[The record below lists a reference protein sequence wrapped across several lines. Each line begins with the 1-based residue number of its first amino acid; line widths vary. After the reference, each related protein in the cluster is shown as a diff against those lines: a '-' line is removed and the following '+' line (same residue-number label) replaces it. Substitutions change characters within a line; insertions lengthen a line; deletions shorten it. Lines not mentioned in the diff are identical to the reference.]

1 MMMPPRISQKIFPI
15 EFISFDCFV
24 KDKKK
29 SYNNESRLF
38 RQLPGAMLQASDAVY
53 RQFKDEPDGHQL
65 PFPVMRP
72 DEFFPA
78 IPTSPVGTYPN
89 DFGTHALH
97 EDANEDKANVFHK

>member
-1 MMMPPRISQKIFPI
+1 
-15 EFISFDCFV
+15 
-24 KDKKK
+24 
-29 SYNNESRLF
+29 
-38 RQLPGAMLQASDAVY
+38 
-53 RQFKDEPDGHQL
+53 
-65 PFPVMRP
+65 MRP